1 MTDLV
6 RTKRTR
12 KKTKAPQV
20 PKSES
25 ISKMI
30 IHAVADTK
38 ERRGLSLAGVK
49 KVLSG
54 SGYDVT
60 KNNSRIIQA
69 VRTMVNK
76 GSLVNITGK
85 GASGSFKL
93 SKEQKDQ
100 VERAEKKGVAS
111 RTSAVKTSMGK
122 RAAKRPTPAKKPKKT
137 YRGMKKFGGRKK
149 WAKDGRKPKTVSRR
163 KAVRKVKKASRQRPK
178 PRKPTKRSAKAEK
191 PLTQTSSSEKVDS
204 EQHQNT

>member
-20 PKSES
+20 PKNES
-25 ISKMI
+25 VSKMI

-76 GSLVNITGK
+76 GSLVNVTGK

-122 RAAKRPTPAKKPKKT
+122 RAAKRPIPAKKPKKT

-163 KAVRKVKKASRQRPK
+163 KAVRKVKKTSRQRPK
-178 PRKPTKRSAKAEK
+178 PRKPTKRPAKAEK
-191 PLTQTSSSEKVDS
+191 PLTETSSSEKVDS

>member
-1 MTDLV
+1 MPDLV

-12 KKTKAPQV
+12 KKTTAPQA
-20 PKSES
+20 PKNNS
-25 ISKMI
+25 ISKVI

-49 KVLSG
+49 RVLSG

-69 VRTMVNK
+69 LRTMVKK
-76 GSLVNITGK
+76 GSLVNATGK

-100 VERAEKKGVAS
+100 VARAEKKEVTS
-111 RTSAVKTSMGK
+111 RTSAVKTSRGK
-122 RAAKRPTPAKKPKKT
+122 RAAKRPAPAKKPKKMS
-137 YRGMKKFGGRKK
+137 RGVKKFGGRKK
-149 WAKDGRKPKTVSRR
+149 WAKDGRTPKTVPGK
-163 KAVRKVKKASRQRPK
+163 KAVRKGKKASRQRPK
-178 PRKPTKRSAKAEK
+178 PRKPTTRPVKAEK
-191 PLTQTSSSEKVDS
+191 PEARTPSAEEAGS